1 MTTAKSVHRR
11 IWALALVLL
20 ALLAAGVVVS
30 ASMGQLSVDA
40 RHVVGAAV
48 SGLGID
54 TAWRPGHE
62 LTEQALQQIRFPRVI
77 MAVAVGGAL
86 AVAGAAMQA
95 IFANPLAEPGV
106 VGVSAGAALGAAIA
120 LAIGAASGWQ
130 VATCAFV
137 GGLAATLLAYGTA
150 RSAGRTEMVTLLLTG
165 IAVNAVAGAGL
176 AFVLFSASTAAREQ
190 IIFWQLGSLGG
201 SRWSDVMLVLGVC
214 LLGSTLTWYFGRSYD
229 VLTLGERTAAHLGVP
244 VERLRMIS
252 VTMVALLSGAAVAFA
267 GIIAFVGLV
276 VPHIIRMAVGPAHRP
291 LIALSLIGGAAL
303 MTWADVAARTVVH
316 GADLPIG
323 MLTALLGG
331 PFFFWLVRRTRNRG
345 GGWA

>member
-1 MTTAKSVHRR
+1 MTTAWPVRER
-11 IWALALVLL
+11 ITILAVALV
-20 ALLAAGVVVS
+20 ALLAMGVVVS
-30 ASMGQLSVDA
+30 ASLGQLDVSA
-40 RHVVGAAV
+40 RHVVGAAL
-48 SGLGID
+48 SGVGID
-54 TAWRPGHE
+54 TTWRPSHE
-62 LTEQALQQIRFPRVI
+62 LTEQALQQIRFPRVA

-86 AVAGAAMQA
+86 AVAGASMQA

-106 VGVSAGAALGAAIA
+106 VGVSAGGALGAAIA
-120 LAIGAASGWQ
+120 LAFGAAGGWQ
-130 VATCAFV
+130 VALSAFV
-137 GGLAATLLAYGTA
+137 GGLAATLLAYSTA

-176 AFVLFSASTAAREQ
+176 AFVLFAAGTAAREQ

-201 SRWSDVMLVLGVC
+201 SRWSDALLVLGVC
-214 LLGSTLTWYFGRSYD
+214 IAGAALAWSFGRSYD

-244 VERLRMIS
+244 VERLRMVS
-252 VTMVALLSGAAVAFA
+252 VTLVALLSGAAVAFA

-303 MTWADVAARTVVH
+303 MTWADVAARTLVH

-323 MLTALLGG
+323 MLTALIGG
-331 PFFFWLVRRTRNRG
+331 PFFFWLVRRTRNSG

>member
-1 MTTAKSVHRR
+1 VTTRPVRRR
-11 IWALALVLL
+11 IAVLALALLTLL
-20 ALLAAGVVVS
+20 AVGIVVS
-30 ASMGQLSVDA
+30 ASLGQLAVDA
-40 RHVVGAAV
+40 RHVVGVAL

-54 TAWRPGHE
+54 TAWRPGQE
-62 LTEQALQQIRFPRVI
+62 IAEQALQQIRFPRVV
-77 MAVAVGGAL
+77 MAAAVGGAL
-86 AVAGAAMQA
+86 AVAGATMQA

-106 VGVSAGAALGAAIA
+106 VGVSAGGALGAAIA
-120 LAIGAASGWQ
+120 LTAGFASGWQ
-130 VATCAFV
+130 VATFAFV

-150 RSAGRTEMVTLLLTG
+150 RSGSRTEMVTLLLTG

-201 SRWSDVMLVLGVC
+201 SRWSEVVLVVGVC
-214 LLGSTLTWYFGRSYD
+214 IVGSALAWSFGRSYD

-244 VERLRMIS
+244 VERLRMVS
-252 VTMVALLSGAAVAFA
+252 VTLVALLSGAAVAFA

-303 MTWADVAARTVVH
+303 MTWADVAARTLVQ

>member
-1 MTTAKSVHRR
+1 MTTWPVQRR
-11 IWALALVLL
+11 IAALAVAML
-20 ALLAAGVVVS
+20 ALLAVGVLVS
-30 ASMGQLSVDA
+30 AGLGQLPVDT
-40 RHVVGAAV
+40 RQVIGAAL

-54 TAWRPGHE
+54 TTWRPGQE
-62 LTEQALQQIRFPRVI
+62 LAEQALLQIRFPRVI
-77 MAVAVGGAL
+77 MAAAVGGAL
-86 AVAGAAMQA
+86 AVAGATMQA

-106 VGVSAGAALGAAIA
+106 VGVSAGGALGAAVA
-120 LAIGAASGWQ
+120 LSVGAASGWQ
-130 VATCAFV
+130 VATCAFL

-150 RSAGRTEMVTLLLTG
+150 RSAGRTEMVTLILTG

-201 SRWSDVMLVLGVC
+201 SRWSEVLLVVGVC
-214 LLGSTLTWYFGRSYD
+214 LAGSAAAWYFGRSYD

-244 VERLRMIS
+244 VERLRMVS
-252 VTMVALLSGAAVAFA
+252 VTVVALLSGAAVAFA

-276 VPHIIRMAVGPAHRP
+276 VPHMIRMAVGPAHRP

-303 MTWADVAARTVVH
+303 MTWADVAARTLVS

>member
-1 MTTAKSVHRR
+1 MNTASVRKR
-11 IWALALVLL
+11 IAALTVVLV
-20 ALLAAGVVVS
+20 ALLGVGIVVS
-30 ASMGQLSVDA
+30 ASLGQLAVQPG
-40 RHVVGAAV
+40 HVVGAAL

-54 TAWRPGHE
+54 TALRPSQE
-62 LTEQALQQIRFPRVI
+62 LVEQALQQIRFPRVV
-77 MAVAVGGAL
+77 MAAAVGGAL

-106 VGVSAGAALGAAIA
+106 VGVSAGAALGAAVA
-120 LAIGAASGWQ
+120 LAIGAAAGWQ
-130 VATCAFV
+130 VAACAFL
-137 GGLAATLLAYGTA
+137 GGLVATLLAYGTA
-150 RSAGRTEMVTLLLTG
+150 RSGGRTEMVTLLLTG

-176 AFVLFSASTAAREQ
+176 AFALFTASTAAREQ

-201 SRWSDVMLVLGVC
+201 SRWNEVALVGIVCVAGSALAWTLG
-214 LLGSTLTWYFGRSYD
+214 RRYD

-244 VERLRMIS
+244 VERLRLVS
-252 VTMVALLSGAAVAFA
+252 VALVALLSGAAVAFV
-267 GIIAFVGLV
+267 GVISFVGLV

-291 LIALSLIGGAAL
+291 LILLSLLGGAAL
-303 MTWADVAARTVVH
+303 MTWADVAARTVVS

-323 MLTALLGG
+323 MLTALIGG

>member
-1 MTTAKSVHRR
+1 VTRWPVSRR
-11 IWALALVLL
+11 IAALALALLVLL
-20 ALLAAGVVVS
+20 AVGIVVS
-30 ASMGQLSVDA
+30 ASLGQLSVDA
-40 RHVVGAAV
+40 RHVVGAALA
-48 SGLGID
+48 GFGID
-54 TAWRPGHE
+54 TAWRPGDQ
-62 LTEQALQQIRFPRVI
+62 LAEQALLHIRFPRVV
-77 MAVAVGGAL
+77 MAAAVGGAL
-86 AVAGAAMQA
+86 AVAGATMQA

-106 VGVSAGAALGAAIA
+106 VGVSAGGALGAAIA
-120 LAIGAASGWQ
+120 LAAGLASGWQ
-130 VATCAFV
+130 VATLAFV

-176 AFVLFSASTAAREQ
+176 AFVLFAASTAAREQ

-201 SRWSDVMLVLGVC
+201 SRWSEAALVVGVGVA
-214 LLGSTLTWYFGRSYD
+214 GSALAWYFGRSYD

-244 VERLRMIS
+244 VERLRMAS
-252 VTMVALLSGAAVAFA
+252 VTLVALLSGAAVAFA

-276 VPHIIRMAVGPAHRP
+276 VPHIVRMAVGPAHRP

-303 MTWADVAARTVVH
+303 MTWADVAARTLVY
-316 GADLPIG
+316 GSDLPIG

>member
-1 MTTAKSVHRR
+1 MTTRWSVPQR
-11 IWALALVLL
+11 IAALAFALL
-20 ALLAAGVVVS
+20 ALLAVGIVTS
-30 ASMGQLSVDA
+30 ASLGQLSVDA
-40 RHVVGAAV
+40 RHVVGAAL

-54 TAWRPGHE
+54 TAWRPGQE
-62 LTEQALQQIRFPRVI
+62 LVEQALQQIRFPRVV
-77 MAVAVGGAL
+77 MAAAVGGAL
-86 AVAGAAMQA
+86 AVAGATMQA

-106 VGVSAGAALGAAIA
+106 VGVSAGGALGAAIS
-120 LAIGAASGWQ
+120 LSIGAAAGWQ
-130 VATCAFV
+130 VATCAFF

-150 RSAGRTEMVTLLLTG
+150 RSGGRTEMVTLLLTG

-201 SRWSDVMLVLGVC
+201 SRWSEVSLVVAVC
-214 LLGSTLTWYFGRSYD
+214 LAGSALAWQFGRSYD

-244 VERLRMIS
+244 VERLRMVS
-252 VTMVALLSGAAVAFA
+252 VIVVALLSGAAVAFG

-276 VPHIIRMAVGPAHRP
+276 VPHIVRMAVGPAHRP
-291 LIALSLIGGAAL
+291 LIALSLVGGAAL
-303 MTWADVAARTVVH
+303 MTWADIAARTLVH